1 MQALGAPERTPMP
14 GPTHRDVTASGI
26 RLRVV
31 EHGEGPPIVLVHG
44 LFMDHRTWDGV
55 RSELSDRYRIIT
67 PDLPGFGQSEKPSPN
82 RFPYGIDAFAEAIA
96 DLYAGLELGRA
107 ALVGHGLGGA
117 VVLTLA
123 ARHPELVSH
132 LVLVSPLVPPERP
145 SLESRLARLPFVGN
159 LVFRQLVGRS
169 LFRAYFRE
177 RMLSSSA
184 GAASE
189 RIDAFYDAFNSPAA
203 RGSAL
208 ATLRSCA
215 DPRPALAQTSRIQT
229 PTLVIWGHG
238 DALSPARFGQRL
250 AREIRGAGF
259 EQLDAG
265 HAPQEERPREVARL
279 VARFLGD
286 GQPERATH
294 VRG

>member
-1 MQALGAPERTPMP
+1 MQALGAPEPKPTT
-14 GPTHRDVTASGI
+14 GPAHRDVTASGI

-31 EHGEGPPIVLVHG
+31 EEGDGPPVVLVHG

-55 RSELSDRYRIIT
+55 RGELSPQYRVIA
-67 PDLPGFGQSEKPSPN
+67 PDLPGFGQSEKPAPN
-82 RFPYGIDAFAEAIA
+82 RFGYDIDAFVEAIT

-145 SLESRLARLPFVGN
+145 SLESRLARLPVVGN
-159 LVFRQLVGRS
+159 LVFRQLVGRG

-177 RMLSSSA
+177 RMLS
-184 GAASE
+184 GATGTPPE
-189 RIDAFYDAFNSPAA
+189 RIDAFYDSFNSPAA

-215 DPRPALAQTSRIQT
+215 DTRPVLAQTSRIQT

-250 AREIRGAGF
+250 AREIRDSGF
-259 EQLDAG
+259 ELLDAG

-279 VARFLGD
+279 VARFLGA
-286 GQPERATH
+286 GSAESARPR
-294 VRG
+294 R

>member
-1 MQALGAPERTPMP
+1 MQALGAPEPNPMP

-31 EHGEGPPIVLVHG
+31 EDGAGVPIVMVHG

-55 RSELSDRYRIIT
+55 RLELRDQYRIIT
-67 PDLPGFGQSEKPSPN
+67 PDLPGFGQSEKPSPS
-82 RFPYGIDAFAEAIA
+82 RFPYGIDAFAGAIA

-117 VVLTLA
+117 IVLTLA

-145 SLESRLARLPFVGN
+145 SLETRLARVPFVGN

-177 RMLSSSA
+177 RMLSRGA
-184 GAASE
+184 DAASE
-189 RIDAFYDAFNSPAA
+189 RIDAFYDSFNSPAA

-215 DPRPALAQTSRIQT
+215 DSRPALAQTSRIQT
-229 PTLVIWGHG
+229 PTLVIWGHD

-265 HAPQEERPREVARL
+265 HAPQEEQPKDVARL
-279 VARFLGD
+279 VARFLGT
-286 GQPERATH
+286 GQPEPARH
-294 VRG
+294 VRT